1 MLSQASSPNEPRFR
15 GQDLPIVDKNPPL
28 EAVMLEKLIAWTMVA
43 IYYTIGCGV
52 IVLSLRG
59 AL

>member
-1 MLSQASSPNEPRFR
+1 
-15 GQDLPIVDKNPPL
+15 
-28 EAVMLEKLIAWTMVA
+28 MLEKLIAWTMVA

>member
-1 MLSQASSPNEPRFR
+1 
-15 GQDLPIVDKNPPL
+15 
-28 EAVMLEKLIAWTMVA
+28 MLEKVIAWTMVA
-43 IYYTIGCGV
+43 IYYTVGCGV

>member
-1 MLSQASSPNEPRFR
+1 MRS
-15 GQDLPIVDKNPPL
+15 GWDLPIGDKNPPL
-28 EAVMLEKLIAWTMVA
+28 EVVMLEKFIAWTMVA